1 MKTSTTI
8 LQKKITKIPPCLL
21 LEYYV
26 YYYILLHLRKKKNYL
41 KIFII
46 YTLLMNDH
54 STIFLFVLEKHSGL
68 KPEIKCNL
76 ESKTKSQFV
85 SKY

>member
-8 LQKKITKIPPCLL
+8 LQKNYENSPLPIIRVLCLL
-21 LEYYV
+21 LH
-26 YYYILLHLRKKKNYL
+26 IITFKKKNYL

>member
-26 YYYILLHLRKKKNYL
+26 YYYILLHLRKKEKNYL

-68 KPEIKCNL
+68 KPEIKV
-76 ESKTKSQFV
+76 QFR
-85 SKY
+85 K